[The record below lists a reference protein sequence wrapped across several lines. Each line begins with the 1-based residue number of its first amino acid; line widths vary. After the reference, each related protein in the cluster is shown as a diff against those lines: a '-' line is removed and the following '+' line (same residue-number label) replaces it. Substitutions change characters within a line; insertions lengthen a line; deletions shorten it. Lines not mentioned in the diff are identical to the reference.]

1 MTGKMFSCFCVSMF
15 VWPVMLSGCGSR
27 QAYNKKYFLLSATRQ
42 AQPAGIQTDL
52 VLEVRRFTIDS
63 AFAGKG
69 LVYRTGQFEYES
81 DFYSEFLVSPAAMI
95 TEKTRNWLSGSGLF
109 KRVLDTASQID
120 PTHTLEANITAL
132 YGDLRDKSSPQAKME
147 MRVFLLKAQAAEE
160 PILVFG
166 QTYKSSVGIESEGP
180 EGLVEALDRCLANIL
195 SNLEKDLAQKHA
207 GATVSVSNISSL
219 KL

>member
-15 VWPVMLSGCGSR
+15 VWPVIFSGCGSR
-27 QAYNKKYFLLSATRQ
+27 QAYDKKYYVLGATRQ
-42 AQPAGIQTDL
+42 TQPTGVETDL
-52 VLEVRRFTIDS
+52 TLEVRRFTIDS

-81 DFYSEFLVSPAAMI
+81 DFYSEFLVSPSAMI

-120 PTHTLEANITAL
+120 PTHTMEGNITAL

-147 MRVFLLKAQAAEE
+147 IRIFLLKVQAGEE
-160 PILVFG
+160 PVPVFG

-180 EGLVEALDRCLANIL
+180 EGLVEALDRCLTNIL
-195 SNLEKDLAQKHA
+195 SNLETDLTQ
-207 GATVSVSNISSL
+207 ATH
-219 KL
+219 

>member
-1 MTGKMFSCFCVSMF
+1 MTRKMFSCFCVSMF
-15 VWPVMLSGCGSR
+15 VWPVILSGCGSR
-27 QAYNKKYFLLSATRQ
+27 QAYNKKYYVLGAIRQ
-42 AQPAGIQTDL
+42 VQPTGAQTDL

-81 DFYSEFLVSPAAMI
+81 DFYSEFLVSPSAMI

-109 KRVLDTASQID
+109 ERVLDIASQID
-120 PTHTLEANITAL
+120 PTHTLEANITAR

-147 MRVFLLKAQAAEE
+147 IRVFLLKVQAGEE
-160 PILVFG
+160 PVPVFG
-166 QTYKSSVGIESEGP
+166 RTYKFSAGIESEGP

-195 SNLEKDLAQKHA
+195 SNLERDLAQ
-207 GATVSVSNISSL
+207 ATRSIEKNDEE
-219 KL
+219 

>member
-1 MTGKMFSCFCVSMF
+1 MTGKMLSCFCVSMF
-15 VWPVMLSGCGSR
+15 VWPVIFSGCGSR

-42 AQPAGIQTDL
+42 AQPTAAQTDL

-109 KRVLDTASQID
+109 KRVLDAASQIE
-120 PTHTLEANITAL
+120 PTHTLQANITAL
-132 YGDLRDKSSPQAKME
+132 YGDLRDKASPQAKME
-147 MRVFLLKAQAAEE
+147 LRVFLLKAQAAEE
-160 PILVFG
+160 PAGVFG
-166 QTYKSSVGIESEGP
+166 QTYEFSVGIESEGP

-195 SNLEKDLAQKHA
+195 SGLERDLTE
-207 GATVSVSNISSL
+207 ATGSIDENVEE
-219 KL
+219 